1 MSSVQKRAA
10 DDRPGSRVL
19 VVVLCVVAALL
30 SGCDTLNWQQY
41 KISGIHAHSA
51 DADRLESVVMGIAG
65 RYALTDATQTSH
77 VQDTLL
83 LVTEPDV
90 RHFHTD
96 IGVRLYGDDAL
107 VDVMAGFGPRV
118 EKFARVR
125 DALGPA
131 LTAEFGARC
140 VAIAPQDRV
149 QPIDARPD

>member
-19 VVVLCVVAALL
+19 VVVLCVVAVLL

-51 DADRLESVVMGIAG
+51 DADRLESVVIGIAG

-77 VQDTLL
+77 VQDTLV

-90 RHFHTD
+90 SLVSMKD
-96 IGVRLYGDDAL
+96 IERQTAMRVVAAIVLPAVLVSAGCDRRVDTESRTLLRLEDHGRL
-107 VDVMAGFGPRV
+107 
-118 EKFARVR
+118 
-125 DALGPA
+125 
-131 LTAEFGARC
+131 
-140 VAIAPQDRV
+140 
-149 QPIDARPD
+149 